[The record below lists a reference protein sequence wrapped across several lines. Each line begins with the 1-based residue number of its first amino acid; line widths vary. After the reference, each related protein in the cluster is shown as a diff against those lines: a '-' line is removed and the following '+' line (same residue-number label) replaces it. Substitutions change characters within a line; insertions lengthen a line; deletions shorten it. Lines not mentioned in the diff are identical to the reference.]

1 MVVDAKNGTFTYSR
15 ASDDYANADADVY
28 SFDCSIGV
36 NGEVVSQNLTV
47 KSIAGQR
54 FYDYEPAYPIN
65 VQPGSVETQR
75 TAWTKYVEENK
86 RLYRLLNENL
96 NYYENIAISLNEAM
110 DELRKWSDSKFSQYD
125 SKMEELRMSLL
136 AKINEMENVI
146 LGKWMVI
153 AIGKAPGRTSG
164 SLQNY
169 IPNEY
174 KSAYIYQLYGAL
186 SNTGG
191 GDCPQLYLDF
201 NNGSWSTNGYVDSW
215 NYIILARKP

>member
-1 MVVDAKNGTFTYSR
+1 
-15 ASDDYANADADVY
+15 
-28 SFDCSIGV
+28 
-36 NGEVVSQNLTV
+36 
-47 KSIAGQR
+47 
-54 FYDYEPAYPIN
+54 
-65 VQPGSVETQR
+65 
-75 TAWTKYVEENK
+75 
-86 RLYRLLNENL
+86 
-96 NYYENIAISLNEAM
+96 
-110 DELRKWSDSKFSQYD
+110 
-125 SKMEELRMSLL
+125 MSLL

-174 KSAYIYQLYGAL
+174 KSDYIYQFYGAL